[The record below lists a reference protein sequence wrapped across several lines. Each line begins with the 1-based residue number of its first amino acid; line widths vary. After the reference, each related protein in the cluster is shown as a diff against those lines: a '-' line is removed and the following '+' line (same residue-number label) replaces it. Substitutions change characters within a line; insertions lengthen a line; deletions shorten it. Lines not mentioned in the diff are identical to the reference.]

1 MTVTQA
7 PDPPPSSEAVAAA
20 LDVARSLA
28 EAGVP
33 VFVAYPDPEGK
44 TRSGRA
50 TGYRLPD
57 KWESTAPNPAYV
69 DAWQPGRALIAVM
82 GRVIDLV
89 DDDPR
94 NRDSGSPAELD
105 GLLPDV
111 VGVASTPS
119 GGTHMFVRSMG
130 VRSRDGVR
138 PGLDVKAGTPDGGT
152 GFAFIAPTVRKSK
165 TTGEPGTYRWI
176 MPPDLSL
183 PATSDP
189 AGSKLAELVRQAH
202 GTRKQPNGTPLF
214 QQPRDLTHAGPVESG
229 MHHKALVSYA
239 GWLRARNLPIREAE
253 ACMIMRLG
261 DLVQPPDA
269 QQPKYTEAEALA
281 ELHDIYTRYAAGDP
295 AAEDAAEPGSA
306 ASSARRLILTP
317 ASDIEIEPVVWAWE
331 DDGQGRIPSGS
342 FGLFAGREGTGK
354 SSFLIWLSARITTGT
369 MPGMFWGKPRGVI
382 YVAVED
388 SWKHTIAPRLA
399 AAGADLTRVYR
410 AEVQVVEGETVSL
423 SLPADNKL
431 IEDAIVTHDVAMVAL
446 DPLMSAISD
455 SLDTHVNR
463 QVRQAL
469 DPLARLADR
478 TGAVI
483 AGIAHFNKSTGTDA
497 SSLITASGAFKDVA
511 RFIFGFATDPEDG
524 SQVITQTKNSLG
536 LSNLPSLAYRL
547 IEATIDTPKGVA
559 RVGKLVIDGPSERT
573 VQDILS
579 VKVGEDRDEK
589 TRAED
594 YLKDKLSD
602 GPKLAKDVEETARE
616 VHGISK
622 RTLDRARGR
631 LRLPAT
637 KHDGRW
643 YVSLPGDEGKMSALP
658 AKTAKDATLGTVGNL
673 AKDANAASP
682 GDVGTVGN
690 LDPPII
696 LGPCARCYTPCNR
709 YGPGGDPLCDK
720 CKASQ

>member
-1 MTVTQA
+1 MSSVTQ
-7 PDPPPSSEAVAAA
+7 DTDQEVAAA
-20 LDVARSLA
+20 LAVARSLA

-33 VFVAYPDPEGK
+33 VFVAYPDPKGK
-44 TRSGRA
+44 TKSGRA

-57 KWESTAPNPAYV
+57 KWEITSPNPAYING
-69 DAWQPGRALIAVM
+69 WEPGRALVAVM

-94 NRDSGSPAELD
+94 NRDGGSPAELD

-202 GTRKQPNGTPLF
+202 GTRKQPNGTALF

-281 ELHDIYTRYAAGDP
+281 ELHDVYTRYAAGDP
-295 AAEDAAEPGSA
+295 AAEDVAEPGSA
-306 ASSARRLILTP
+306 TSSARRIVLTP
-317 ASDIEIEPVVWAWE
+317 ASAIEPEPVVWAWE
-331 DDGQGRIPSGS
+331 DDEGHGRIPAGS
-342 FGLFAGREGTGK
+342 LGLFAGREGTGK
-354 SSFLIWLSARITTGT
+354 SSFLIWMTARITTGKLR
-369 MPGMFWGKPRGVI
+369 GSFGGPRAVI

-388 SWKHTIAPRLA
+388 SWKYTIVPRLM
-399 AAGADLTRVYR
+399 AAGADLDLVYR
-410 AEVQVVEGETVSL
+410 AEVHITEDEAVSL
-423 SLPADNKL
+423 SLPADGKML
-431 IEDAIVTHDVAMVAL
+431 EEAITSYDVAMVAL

-455 SLDTHVNR
+455 TLDTHVNR

-524 SQVITQTKNSLG
+524 NQVVTQTKNSLG
-536 LSNLPSLAYRL
+536 LADLPSLAYR
-547 IEATIDTPKGVA
+547 ISEATIDTPKGVA
-559 RVGKLVIDGPSERT
+559 RVGKLVIEGPSEKT
-573 VQDILS
+573 VQDILA
-579 VKVGEDRDEK
+579 VKGGEDRDEK

-594 YLKDKLSD
+594 YLKKKLGD
-602 GPKLAKDVEETARE
+602 GPQRTRDVVEEARE
-616 VHGISK
+616 VHAISP
-622 RTLDRARGR
+622 RTLERARTA
-631 LRLPAT
+631 LRLPAAKRT
-637 KHDGRW
+637 DGW
-643 YVSLPGDEGKMSALP
+643 WISLPEHEGDLRNPETASP
-658 AKTAKDATLGTVGNL
+658 AKIAKDA
-673 AKDANAASP
+673 KPASP
-682 GDVGTVGN
+682 GDVGGVGGVGAEV
-690 LDPPII
+690 I
-696 LGPCARCYTPCNR
+696 LGPCTRCYTPCNR
-709 YGPGGDPLCDK
+709 YGPAGGPLCGN